1 MNEQIDLKLDKE
13 TAYRFEHFF
22 ELSPDLLCIAGYDG
36 FFKKIN
42 SAVSL
47 VLGYTNDELFSKPI
61 DEFVHIEDRTKTIRA
76 RNGLKKNSP
85 LFHFE
90 NRYVTKSGEIVWLSW
105 TSMPIES
112 EKLVFA
118 IAKNIT
124 HKKRQDDERNLLLAN
139 LTKSNKD
146 LKKLS
151 YTASHDLRSP
161 VNNLLS
167 ILNLLDVSKINDGE
181 TLTLLELLKSAS
193 VRLSQTINDQID
205 TIIRK
210 DSLNVPL
217 EELDL
222 NDTLTTVLRSVQ
234 SLLEDSN
241 ARIEADFSELKNI
254 VFNKIYLESI
264 FLNLITNSIKYTQPD
279 CSPRITICSK
289 ITNGKKQL
297 IIADNGLGFDMAEVK
312 DRLFGLHQTF
322 HEHYDSKGIGL
333 YLVYNHVTGLGGTI
347 TVESAV
353 NEGTTFTI
361 TFLD

>member
-1 MNEQIDLKLDKE
+1 MVMASHELK
-13 TAYRFEHFF
+13 T
-22 ELSPDLLCIAGYDG
+22 
-36 FFKKIN
+36 
-42 SAVSL
+42 
-47 VLGYTNDELFSKPI
+47 
-61 DEFVHIEDRTKTIRA
+61 
-76 RNGLKKNSP
+76 P
-85 LFHFE
+85 LT
-90 NRYVTKSGEIVWLSW
+90 VI
-105 TSMPIES
+105 M
-112 EKLVFA
+112 
-118 IAKNIT
+118 
-124 HKKRQDDERNLLLAN
+124 AN
-139 LTKSNKD
+139 LQIMLEMMKGTENVVFVEKV
-146 LKKLS
+146 LKQVDKLS
-151 YTASHDLRSP
+151 DL
-161 VNNLLS
+161 
-167 ILNLLDVSKINDGE
+167 ITNLLDVSKINDGE

-312 DRLFGLHQTF
+312 DRLFG
-322 HEHYDSKGIGL
+322 
-333 YLVYNHVTGLGGTI
+333 
-347 TVESAV
+347 
-353 NEGTTFTI
+353 
-361 TFLD
+361 